1 MKGWNYK
8 IDQSWNVMSYQ
19 WIHDIIDTQFI
30 SEKNTLSRNI
40 LFNESSPYEGLMRE
54 IFIPN
59 CFDIETKLICEAIN
73 PEIAK
78 SVYLKSTHLNLD
90 ETMIGFEGKG
100 KKTHDAGRLGDQT
113 INSVTIFMI
122 HYSFDGP
129 IWKTYLSIYLW
140 IFMNIS
146 HPPTPKKKSNMFEL
160 HPQ

>member
-90 ETMIGFEGKG
+90 ETMIGFWRKRKEN
-100 KKTHDAGRLGDQT
+100 TWCRQ
-113 INSVTIFMI
+113 IR
-122 HYSFDGP
+122 GP
-129 IWKTYLSIYLW
+129 NDKLSHHIYDSLFIWWSNLENISIYLS
-140 IFMNIS
+140 MNLHEYIS
-146 HPPTPKKKSNMFEL
+146 PTNP
-160 HPQ
+160 